1 MQVVIAAT
9 SSRLENDADTVL
21 ITVTTTIGD
30 SVSTQRCGYSVF
42 ELEHNR
48 YLAGTLEERIE
59 TLRQSAQDAAEHSF
73 RAQYAALLAHMQ
85 GTPPAVLEG
94 ANTVLEVTKETVEA
108 PTEEPV
114 KKTRK
119 ARTTKPATEATE
131 QE

>member
-1 MQVVIAAT
+1 MQVIIAAT
-9 SSRLENDADTVL
+9 SSRLENDIDTVL

-30 SVSTQRCGYSVF
+30 SVSTQRCGYSVH

-59 TLRQSAQDAAEHSF
+59 TLRVAAQNAAEHSF
-73 RAQYAALLAHMQ
+73 RAQYAARLAFIQ
-85 GTPPAVLEG
+85 GKEADVLI
-94 ANTVLEVTKETVEA
+94 VDDLVSEA
-108 PTEEPV
+108 PEAPV

-119 ARTTKPATEATE
+119 ARTTKPATE